1 VRASDFYDLASGKRR
16 GLGAALERA
25 LLRAA
30 EAPYSLAMRVRNW
43 AFDRHYKASHT
54 LDVPVISVGNLTLG
68 GTGKTP
74 LVAWIARWLREHDV
88 RVALVSR
95 GYGATADA
103 LNDEALELQDR
114 LSDVP
119 HLQNADRVAAAKLAI
134 EEFDCQAIVLDDGFQ
149 HRRLARDLDIVLL
162 DACEPFGY
170 EHVFPR
176 GTLREP
182 ISGLRRAHLVVLS
195 RADMAD
201 VARRDAIRQRVQ
213 RMAPDAD
220 WAEVVHAP
228 RRLINSAAREAPLA
242 MLAGARV
249 AAFSGLGNPAGF
261 RHSLQRCGA
270 EIVDFRDFPDHHP
283 YERSDVDEL
292 GGWARSLDVQLL
304 VCTHKDLVKL
314 RLDELGNKPLW
325 ALEIEIEFLAGRV
338 ELESQLAALL
348 PLGDPR

>member
-1 VRASDFYDLASGKRR
+1 VRASDFYELVSGKRR
-16 GLGAALERA
+16 GLGAALVRA

-30 EAPYSLAMRVRNW
+30 ETPYALAMRARNL
-43 AFDRHYKASHT
+43 AYDLHYRPSRHV
-54 LDVPVISVGNLTLG
+54 DVPVISVGNLTLG

-74 LVAWIARWLREHDV
+74 LVAWIARWLRAHEV

-114 LSDVP
+114 LADVP
-119 HLQNADRVAAAKLAI
+119 HLQNADRAAAAQFAI
-134 EEFDCQAIVLDDGFQ
+134 DEFDCQAIVLDDGFQ

-170 EHVFPR
+170 GHVFPR

-182 ISGLRRAHLVVLS
+182 LSGLRRAQVVILT

-201 VARRDAIRQRVQ
+201 VARRDAVRQRVL
-213 RMAPDAD
+213 RYAPDAD

-228 RRLINSAAREAPLA
+228 RRLLNAAAQTAPLA
-242 MLAGARV
+242 LVAGARV
-249 AAFSGLGNPAGF
+249 AAFCGLGNPAGF
-261 RHSLQRCGA
+261 RHSLQQCGA
-270 EIVDFRDFPDHHP
+270 QLVGFREFPDHHP
-283 YERSDVDEL
+283 YERSDVEEL
-292 GGWARSLDVQLL
+292 AAWIRSLDVQWV

-314 RLDELGNKPLW
+314 RLERLGEQPLW
-325 ALEIEIEFLAGRV
+325 ALEIEIDFLAGLD
-338 ELESQLAALL
+338 ELEGQLAALL
-348 PLGDPR
+348 PIGEPG